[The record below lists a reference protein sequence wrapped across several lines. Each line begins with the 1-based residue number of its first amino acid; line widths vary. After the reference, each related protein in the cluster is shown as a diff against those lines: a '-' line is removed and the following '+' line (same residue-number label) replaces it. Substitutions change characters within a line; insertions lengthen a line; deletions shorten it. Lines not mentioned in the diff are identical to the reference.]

1 MRKEIKIARAMQW
14 VLAIA
19 CIAIGALHTDVHFR
33 ELAAEPYA
41 LELTKIQGLQ
51 LMGLEADVWKLWQGF
66 SLMMGWSLIAIGLLN
81 VSVLLG
87 YKNQPV
93 ALGFQLVM
101 MLMLV
106 AVIFAGA
113 NYFSAFQFYGGM
125 VGLVVQGAAL
135 FLTLKA
141 HGNHRL

>member
-14 VLAIA
+14 VMTIA

-41 LELTKIQGLQ
+41 FELTKIQGLQ

-66 SLMMGWSLIAIGLLN
+66 SLMMGWSLVAIGLLN
-81 VSVLLG
+81 VSVLLS
-87 YKNQPV
+87 YKAQAV
-93 ALGFQLVM
+93 APGFQLVM
-101 MLMLV
+101 MFMLG
-106 AVIFAGA
+106 ATIFAGA

-125 VGLVVQGAAL
+125 IGLVVQGGAL
-135 FLTLKA
+135 FLTM
-141 HGNHRL
+141 RS